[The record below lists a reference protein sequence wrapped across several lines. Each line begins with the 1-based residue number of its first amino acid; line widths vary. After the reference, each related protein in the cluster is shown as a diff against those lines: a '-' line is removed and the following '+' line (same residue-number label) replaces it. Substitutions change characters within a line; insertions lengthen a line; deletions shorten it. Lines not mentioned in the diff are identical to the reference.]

1 MNVPAKFVA
10 HNEDRVRANAAQILK
25 NYRAEVE
32 PQVVSK
38 NTFQLAPLANAKVQ
52 RIQNE

>member
-1 MNVPAKFVA
+1 MESKEDARQKKKRQPKELAAPLNVPAKFVA

-32 PQVVSK
+32 P
-38 NTFQLAPLANAKVQ
+38 
-52 RIQNE
+52 